1 VVSVPPVQEWHGPP
15 PLGVVV
21 DLDDTLY
28 PQAEYLAGAALAVGR
43 AAGELG
49 LDGDAVGAALAAC
62 LAAGSDTGGTIDRA
76 LLAVGVPEA
85 AVPHLLPP
93 LVAAFTGHS
102 PARLSPYPGAEE
114 ALRSLLDAAPLGCLT
129 DGNPAIQAAKLAATG
144 LGELLPTVVV
154 TDELG
159 GRGMRKPHPAGLVAL
174 AERMGVPVDRVLVI
188 GDRPGKDVAVAAA
201 VGARAIRIRQGE
213 YAGAPDS
220 PRAWAVVDSFPAA
233 AELAL
238 TALGRGSLTPSDDIG
253 RAALQFGSPVADVLL
268 KGGIAASDLKAGR

>member
-1 VVSVPPVQEWHGPP
+1 MTPVWDGAP

-28 PQAEYLAGAALAVGR
+28 PQADYLAGAAVSVGR

-49 LDGDAVGAALAAC
+49 LDGNAVTRALAAC
-62 LAAGSDTGGTIDRA
+62 LATGSDTGGTIDRA

-85 AVPHLLPP
+85 ALADLVPP

-102 PARLSPYPGAEE
+102 PDRLDPYPGAAD
-114 ALRSLLDAAPLGCLT
+114 ALRSLLAHAPVGCIT
-129 DGNPAIQAAKLAATG
+129 DGNPTIQAAKLAATG
-144 LGELLPTVVV
+144 LSPLLPAVVI
-154 TDELG
+154 TDDLG
-159 GRGMRKPHPAGLVAL
+159 GRAMRKPHPAGLTVL
-174 AERMGVPVDRVLVI
+174 AVRMGVPADRLLVI

-213 YAGAPDS
+213 YAGAPDT
-220 PRAWAVVDSFPAA
+220 PRAWAVVDSFPEA

-238 TALGRGSLTPSDDIG
+238 RVLAPAHS
-253 RAALQFGSPVADVLL
+253 FG
-268 KGGIAASDLKAGR
+268 